1 MDPSKEEAHCG
12 WPPRPTPL
20 RGMACFDSKYTDRFW
35 RPITAIHNADLD
47 GNAET
52 TANTGWSPLTTTPNH
67 PEYPSQH
74 GCVTSALA
82 QVLARAVGTDEIDAT
97 VWGVYWFCSLATIAN
112 FVTTSVRLG
121 TSSGSFAAIRL
132 ISRSTVHARD
142 GMSLSVRPILQ
153 RVKRSPCIRH
163 RF

>member
-1 MDPSKEEAHCG
+1 VDPSKEEAHCG

-67 PEYPSQH
+67 P
-74 GCVTSALA
+74 
-82 QVLARAVGTDEIDAT
+82 
-97 VWGVYWFCSLATIAN
+97 VYWFCSLATIAN
-112 FVTTSVRLG
+112 VVTTSVRLG
-121 TSSGSFAAIRL
+121 TSSGSFAAI
-132 ISRSTVHARD
+132 S
-142 GMSLSVRPILQ
+142 G
-153 RVKRSPCIRH
+153 
-163 RF
+163 